1 MTQVLVDTSVWVQ
14 HFRRTDPTLVILLQ
28 ADQVLTHPMVV
39 AELACGT
46 PPEPR
51 SQVLS
56 SLDLLQQPVQATLA
70 ETRVFIEEQRLFGLG
85 CGLVDLALLASVLL
99 TPGALLWT
107 LDKRLAGLAS
117 RFGVDF
123 QRATH

>member
-28 ADQVLTHPMVV
+28 ADRVLTHPMVV

-46 PPEPR
+46 LPEPR
-51 SQVLS
+51 LQVLS

-70 ETRVFIEEQRLFGLG
+70 ETRVFVEEQRLFGLG

-99 TPGALLWT
+99 TPGARLWT

>member
-46 PPEPR
+46 LPEPR
-51 SQVLS
+51 LQVLS

-70 ETRVFIEEQRLFGLG
+70 ETRVFVEDNRLFGLG

-99 TPGALLWT
+99 TPGARLWT

>member
-14 HFRRTDPTLVILLQ
+14 HFRRTDATLVILLQ
-28 ADQVLTHPMVV
+28 ADRVLTHPMVV

-51 SQVLS
+51 LQVLS

-99 TPGALLWT
+99 TPGARLWT